1 MKKDPKLETVYSEAR
16 WNLTKSDKYVIR
28 VIWNR
33 YRKLYKQ
40 QRQGKLK
47 IGEYATRRRNYL
59 NLVYDILGMNSI
71 QELWQISEYRV
82 ETTLDKYNIEEQLL
96 FKEISQDELTFRDVR
111 QRCDDLWKLIPINME
126 LNPVRLHTLIVQKF
140 RDDPEWYKYSKTYH
154 IKVDEIA
161 DDDDIESY
169 VQKVADKFKKEDGNK

>member
-1 MKKDPKLETVYSEAR
+1 MKTDPKLETVYSEAR

-40 QRQGKLK
+40 QQQGKLK
-47 IGEYATRRRNYL
+47 RGEYATRRRNYL
-59 NLVYDILGMNSI
+59 NLVYDIMGMNSI
-71 QELWQISEYRV
+71 QEPWQISRS

-96 FKEISQDELTFRDVR
+96 FEEISQDKLTFRDVR
-111 QRCDDLWKLIPINME
+111 QRCDDLWKLIPVNMD

-140 RDDPEWYKYSKTYH
+140 RDDPEWYKYSKTYT
-154 IKVDEIA
+154 IKI
-161 DDDDIESY
+161 DDIDDEAVERYIKAVSE
-169 VQKVADKFKKEDGNK
+169 KFKKRDI